1 MRLAVVSMAIVVGG
15 CGAGAPPRDKAA
27 QDAVKIE
34 RAAVP
39 ASAPTPAGAPSAPSA
54 PTPAA
59 TPAIAAPADSSE
71 AAADVLRRY
80 YAAIDRRRFAEAY
93 AAWEPGAAGI
103 DADAFAASFAGYRRY
118 HAEVGTPGRIDA
130 GAGQR
135 YVTIPVRS
143 FGTKADGTRFAMAG
157 EAVLHRAGDIDGASA
172 AQRRWRI
179 RSIEMADA
187 GE

>member
-39 ASAPTPAGAPSAPSA
+39 ASAPTPA
-54 PTPAA
+54 A
-59 TPAIAAPADSSE
+59 TPAIAAPADSAE

-93 AAWEPGAAGI
+93 AAWEPGAAGV
-103 DADAFAASFAGYRRY
+103 DAEAFAANFAGYRRY

-157 EAVLHRAGDIDGASA
+157 EAVLHRAGDVDGASA

-179 RSIEMADA
+179 RSIEMAVA